1 MCRSRRA
8 SWCRHRTARV
18 SKALKDALAI
28 DPAKDPENQLV
39 ILIGQRRA
47 KALLDNVDAK
57 FSKN

>member
-1 MCRSRRA
+1 
-8 SWCRHRTARV
+8 V
-18 SKALKDALAI
+18 LKEALAI

-47 KALLDNVDAK
+47 KALLDNIDAK